1 MNNKTELMNIKKILS
16 YTVVVVATVLVFNT
30 AVVAQAKFLQGY
42 VILLNGD
49 SLKGEIKTNLKRE
62 FDNFAKAS
70 FRKKEGSEIKS
81 YTPAK
86 IKEYCVNGTTFVSR
100 NVEGEQVFVKRVS
113 KGAVN
118 LYESQV
124 ETMQMNEIKIK
135 SDYYLEK
142 SGGEFVKVKSSKFKK
157 QMTDVMADNEEI
169 VQALEDKKY
178 DYENIVEVVN
188 TYNKTITN

>member
-1 MNNKTELMNIKKILS
+1 MNINKIVFQI
-16 YTVVVVATVLVFNT
+16 VVVVAAVLIFNT
-30 AVVAQAKFLQGY
+30 NTSAQVKYFQGY

-49 SLKGEIKTNLKRE
+49 SLKGEIKMNLKRE

-81 YTPAK
+81 YSPAK

-100 NVEGEQVFVKRVS
+100 NVEGEQVFVRRIS
-113 KGAVN
+113 KGTVN

-124 ETMQMNEIKIK
+124 ETLQMNEIKIK
-135 SDYYLEK
+135 SDYYVEK
-142 SGGEFVKVKSSKFKK
+142 AGGEFVKVKSSKFKK

-169 VQALEDKKY
+169 VQALENKKY
-178 DYENIVEVVN
+178 DYENIVEVIN
-188 TYNKTITN
+188 AYNKTNTN